1 MGTDG
6 SIKSSVSIQYPSWAS
21 DRCVTVHR
29 GHRREGAP
37 PLPKPWL
44 PSLQTAF
51 LKGCHSSSSRCTA
64 GKETRQ
70 AVCHS
75 GSWKRSVFLCIHR
88 ERLTHC
94 SWEAPRDEAHCFC
107 LENGLG
113 TKRMTSLQQHRQTGT
128 ASCRGGKE
136 GDNGHRW
143 AKSLHGPHCGH
154 GATPGEWEPHSAPQ
168 ITPQPQYS
176 TIQTHSAQH
185 TAERRV
191 PLPTFLTSQDL
202 NGAGDVQLTAL
213 CLPPAAKEHKGIS
226 ELRLWVISHTIKV
239 SLWLTTARSCDG
251 AQCKARLWFNAQA
264 LKVTTQPPEE
274 RKA

>member
-1 MGTDG
+1 M
-6 SIKSSVSIQYPSWAS
+6 SIQYPSWAS
-21 DRCVTVHR
+21 DRCVTVHS

-51 LKGCHSSSSRCTA
+51 LEGCHSSSSRCKA
-64 GKETRQ
+64 GKEMRQ

-113 TKRMTSLQQHRQTGT
+113 SKRMTSFTAAAQTDRH
-128 ASCRGGKE
+128 CLLPWREGGWQWPQVSQE
-136 GDNGHRW
+136 LMWTSLW
-143 AKSLHGPHCGH
+143 ARSNSWGMR
-154 GATPGEWEPHSAPQ
+154 TPRRPPNHP
-168 ITPQPQYS
+168 T
-176 TIQTHSAQH
+176 TSAQH
-185 TAERRV
+185 HTDSQHSAEHRA

-202 NGAGDVQLTAL
+202 NGAGEVQLTAL
-213 CLPPAAKEHKGIS
+213 CLPPAAKEHKGVS
-226 ELRLWVISHTIKV
+226 ELRLWVISHPIKV
-239 SLWLTTARSCDG
+239 SLWLTTARSRDG